1 MQDSG
6 GILATPTRRRTARP
20 SSRAELAQS
29 YPLSVVI
36 PARNSRDT
44 LRRCLA
50 ALAGNDL
57 TGVEVTVVD
66 DASSDGTGSVAQ
78 EWTEGARVGL
88 ISLESRS
95 GPAGAR
101 NKGLERAAHP
111 HVLFLDCDVL
121 LPARSIEWIRETLD
135 LYSHRPEVA
144 GVLGIYAQEIPHR
157 DFLSNY
163 KNLYTRHLYLATDPL
178 SPYIH
183 TPVFCVQKD
192 LLRSHGGFNA
202 SRETGEDF
210 QLGVVLG
217 SRGYRFVIDRRINA
231 VHLKEYSFSGAM
243 RENARRIQ
251 DLTRLDLSRE
261 ERAFSLRA
269 HRWSR
274 ILSLAIPGPSLAI
287 GLLALRQ
294 PLYLIGLLLLLSLF
308 GLANLRFLQL
318 CRRSRG
324 WVFALQSAGFLF
336 FEMLAAEYLTLR
348 AYVRKWISEP
358 RT

>member
-1 MQDSG
+1 M
-6 GILATPTRRRTARP
+6 ATPTRRRTARP
-20 SSRAELAQS
+20 KTRQELAES

-44 LRRCLA
+44 LRRCLG
-50 ALAGNDL
+50 ALAENDL
-57 TGVEVTVVD
+57 TQLEVLVVD
-66 DASSDGTGSVAQ
+66 DASLDGTGSVVQ
-78 EWTEGARVGL
+78 EWKGACVVRL
-88 ISLESRS
+88 ISLEART

-101 NKGLERAAHP
+101 NKGLERAAHSY
-111 HVLFLDCDVL
+111 VLFLDCDIL

-144 GVLGIYAQEIPHR
+144 GVLGVYGEEIPHR

-163 KNLYTRHLYLATDPL
+163 KNLYTRHLYLATNPI

-183 TPVFCVQKD
+183 TPVFCVQKE
-192 LLRSHGGFNA
+192 LLQSHDGFNP

-210 QLGVVLG
+210 QLGVTLG

-269 HRWSR
+269 HRWTR
-274 ILSLAIPGPSLAI
+274 ILSLAIPGPALAI

-294 PLYLIGLLLLLSLF
+294 PLLLIGFLLLLSLF
-308 GLANLRFLQL
+308 GLANLRFLKL

-324 WVFALQSAGFLF
+324 WVFALQAAAFLF
-336 FEMLAAEYLTLR
+336 FEMLAAEYFTLR
-348 AYVRKWISEP
+348 AYLKNW
-358 RT
+358 RTAGDDSPT